1 MATLNNLLSNQMSTQ
16 LGSLAA
22 PVQPGAAI
30 ANIVGGL
37 GKMYAQGEQMKL
49 ANLLQQQEQQ
59 KEQDLFQQKMQQD
72 QILADQ
78 NAQMELEKEQR
89 LRKHQAHKFGAQKV
103 AEAQQ
108 KQLIKSRD
116 DVARV
121 YSDAVSMFLGEPP
134 ISRPMLPKQ
143 KGEDLLSQYEVPKQ
157 QVETQGQ
164 DPYASIYSEQVE
176 QKNIEDKNKFKE
188 KKRILE
194 FDKWL
199 DRRPGIQ
206 EKLSALT
213 STDYSR
219 EGLKDF
225 IFPPSGNM
233 PKSGRGVAAK
243 QIIKSYIANFTG
255 LSQDKGSQDLQ
266 KFIDLMNSY
275 AANAALGKTNL
286 LPGQISNKEL
296 DELKS
301 IDMSM
306 ADNPEVLQWKYLKLG
321 SKDILDK
328 VILQAKLEYGDKY
341 ESELTGDDELTKF
354 LGKSRTPLTATT
366 SNPMFRSKLV
376 PNEPMTLMEF
386 LSQDANDF
394 DDLDK
399 GRAFENATDFQKLK
413 MWRDHAGR

>member
-1 MATLNNLLSNQMSTQ
+1 
-16 LGSLAA
+16 
-22 PVQPGAAI
+22 
-30 ANIVGGL
+30 
-37 GKMYAQGEQMKL
+37 MKL
-49 ANLLQQQEQQ
+49 DALRTLVKEEINRKLNEDYQDKFKMVGNLFTDIEERPQ
-59 KEQDLFQQKMQQD
+59 KE
-72 QILADQ
+72 I
-78 NAQMELEKEQR
+78 
-89 LRKHQAHKFGAQKV
+89 
-103 AEAQQ
+103 
-108 KQLIKSRD
+108 
-116 DVARV
+116 
-121 YSDAVSMFLGEPP
+121 YSDIRAITGVTVISSVEP
-134 ISRPMLPKQ
+134 LA
-143 KGEDLLSQYEVPKQ
+143 YN
-157 QVETQGQ
+157 
-164 DPYASIYSEQVE
+164 EQ
-176 QKNIEDKNKFKE
+176 DKNKFKE

-366 SNPMFRSKLV
+366 SNPMFQSKLV

-386 LSQDANDF
+386 MSQDASDF
-394 DDLDK
+394 EDPAK
-399 GRAFENATDFQKLK
+399 GQAFENASDLEKLQIWK
-413 MWRDHAGR
+413 KYAI